1 MAAFFLDFGNQV
13 FYTESSI
20 FAQRGSNMKH
30 ADSYFDIYR
39 QEGENQVFC
48 YRSGLA
54 VYEETFCK
62 GVLVSSGWNAA
73 GYPLN
78 VLAGY
83 PTRIDHKLFD
93 EPTAFHV
100 EINGQSIDYDLKFAD
115 FSTNR
120 QQDRLETVL
129 TLRSH
134 IQPVLLRIH
143 TLLDGTQMLTRWLEI
158 ENLSQQTLSLSRL
171 SLLSGGLEVMDRT
184 ALTGSDQV
192 EKLYSLGYFDADVWG
207 REGDFVWRDLQNA
220 STQIN
225 TRFGSDRFRHPLLF
239 IRNNVNGMFYFCQ
252 IGWSAGCRFT
262 VDYRAMAES
271 KRSTLALQAE
281 ITGHNPMR
289 TLRPG
294 EVFTTPEVHM
304 GAIFGS
310 LDDAVNEMHDH
321 IRKSVLCLPEADP
334 SPCLIGAGMGA
345 EHDMSEETTKA
356 FIRQFAQMGGE
367 VFILDAGWVCP
378 PGFPIDWLGYNGEN
392 VPNPERYPGGMTALR
407 DYCHSLGLKFGLWME
422 IERLGEQ
429 SSVYKSH
436 PEWVAKDIYGDSPA
450 RPLLDLTVPE
460 AAQWAEA
467 ELARVISEY
476 GLDLLRVDFNVP
488 PSTYFTVR
496 DTGTGIRECLSLR
509 NFEAVYRIYGNL
521 KRRFPHV
528 IFENCASGGSRT
540 DLGLMKCFNHTWV
553 SDWQRAPHSLHIT
566 NGMTMALPPERVDRL
581 FAGMNCHPFGS
592 LDLQMRNTML
602 THMTLNVIAPVD
614 TAPNPE
620 QMAFVRHSTD
630 IYKNFIRKFLPTARV
645 FHHTPETEQTIKE
658 GCMALEIASADRR
671 QGAATVFTMPCCRQ
685 ESILLIPRG
694 LDPALTY
701 RVTLDNSGAVFTL
714 SGYALQN
721 EGIRLRIGGALNSE
735 LVLFESI

>member
-1 MAAFFLDFGNQV
+1 MN
-13 FYTESSI
+13 YT
-20 FAQRGSNMKH
+20 
-30 ADSYFDIYR
+30 DPYFDVYR

-54 VYEETFCK
+54 VYEETLTK

-93 EPTAFHV
+93 EPSAFHV
-100 EINGQSIDYDLKFAD
+100 EIDGQSIDYDLEYVD

-120 QQDRLETVL
+120 QEDRLETVL
-129 TLRSH
+129 TLRSR
-134 IQPVLLRIH
+134 IQSVLLRIH

-158 ENLSQQTLSLSRL
+158 ENLSDRTLNLSRL
-171 SLLSGGLEVMDRT
+171 CLLSGGLEVMDRGS
-184 ALTGSDQV
+184 LTQNDQV
-192 EKLYSLGYFDADVWG
+192 EQLYSLGYFDADAWG
-207 REGDFVWRDLQNA
+207 REGEFVWRDLQNA

-225 TRFGSDRFRHPLLF
+225 TRFGSDRFRQPLVF
-239 IRNNVNGMFYFCQ
+239 IRNNVTGMFYFCQ

-262 VDYRAMAES
+262 VDYRATPENQ
-271 KRSTLALQAE
+271 RSLLSLQAE
-281 ITGHNPMR
+281 ITAHNPMR
-289 TLRPG
+289 TLCPG
-294 EVFTTPEVHM
+294 EIYTTPEVHM
-304 GAIFGS
+304 GAIIGG

-334 SPCLIGAGMGA
+334 SACLIGAGMGA

-378 PGFPIDWLGYNGEN
+378 QGFPIDWLGYNGEN
-392 VPNPERYPGGMTALR
+392 VPNLGRYPGGMPALR
-407 DYCHSLGLKFGLWME
+407 DYCHSQGLKFGLWME

-429 SSVYKSH
+429 SSVYKNH
-436 PEWVAKDIYGDSPA
+436 PEWVAKDIYGEPPA

-460 AAQWAEA
+460 AARWAED
-467 ELARVISEY
+467 ELARVITEY

-496 DTGTGIRECLSLR
+496 DTGTGRKECLSLR
-509 NFEAVYRIYGNL
+509 QFEAVYRLYGNL
-521 KRRFPHV
+521 KRRFPKV

-540 DLGLMKCFNHTWV
+540 DLGLMKYFNHTWV
-553 SDWQRAPHSLHIT
+553 SDWQRAPHSLLIT

-602 THMTLNVIAPVD
+602 GHMTLNVISQPDALL
-614 TAPNPE
+614 NS
-620 QMAFVRHSTD
+620 QQLAFVRHSVD
-630 IYKNFIRKFLPTARV
+630 IYKNFIRKFLPGCKV
-645 FHHTPETEQTIKE
+645 FHHTPESDLCQKNATVA
-658 GCMALEIASADRR
+658 MEIAAPDGSR
-671 QGAATVFTMPCCRQ
+671 GAAAVFALTCAKQ
-685 ESILLIPRG
+685 EPIRFFPRG
-694 LDPALTY
+694 LDASKTY
-701 RVTLDNSGAVFTL
+701 RVTLDNSGAVATV

-721 EGIRLRIGGALNSE
+721 DGILLRIPASLSSE
-735 LVLFESI
+735 LLLFEATE

>member
-1 MAAFFLDFGNQV
+1 MNHTDP
-13 FYTESSI
+13 
-20 FAQRGSNMKH
+20 
-30 ADSYFDIYR
+30 YFDIYR
-39 QEGENQVFC
+39 PEGENQVFC

-54 VYEETFCK
+54 VYEETFTK

-83 PTRIDHKLFD
+83 PTRIDHQLFD
-93 EPTAFHV
+93 EPSAFHV
-100 EINGQSIDYDLKFAD
+100 EINGQSIDYELEFVD
-115 FSTNR
+115 FSTSR
-120 QQDRLETVL
+120 QEDRLETVL
-129 TLRSH
+129 ILRSR
-134 IQPVLLRIH
+134 IQPVLLKIH

-158 ENLSQQTLSLSRL
+158 ENLSDMPLNLSRL
-171 SLLSGGLEVMDRT
+171 CLLSGGLEVMDRGP
-184 ALTGSDQV
+184 LTQNDQV
-192 EKLYSLGYFDADVWG
+192 EKLYSLGYFDADNWG
-207 REGDFVWRDLQNA
+207 REGEFVWRDLQHA

-225 TRFGSDRFRHPLLF
+225 TRFGNDRFRHPLVF

-262 VDYRAMAES
+262 VDYRATPETN
-271 KRSTLALQAE
+271 RSTLALQAE
-281 ITGHNPMR
+281 ITAHNPMR

-294 EVFTTPEVHM
+294 EVYTSPEVHM
-304 GAIFGS
+304 GAIIGS

-334 SPCLIGAGMGA
+334 SACLIGAGMGA

-378 PGFPIDWLGYNGEN
+378 QGFPIDWLGYNGEN
-392 VPNPERYPGGMTALR
+392 VPNPDRYPGGMTALR
-407 DYCHSLGLKFGLWME
+407 DYCHSLGMKFGLWME
-422 IERLGEQ
+422 IERLGEK
-429 SSVYKSH
+429 SSVYKNH
-436 PEWVAKDIYGDSPA
+436 PEWVAKDIYGEPPA

-460 AAQWAEA
+460 AAQWAED
-467 ELARVISEY
+467 ELARVITEY
-476 GLDLLRVDFNVP
+476 SLDLLRVDFNVP

-509 NFEAVYRIYGNL
+509 QFEAVYRIYGNL

-540 DLGLMKCFNHTWV
+540 DLGLMKHFNHTWV
-553 SDWQRAPHSLHIT
+553 SDWQRAPRSVLIT
-566 NGMTMALPPERVDRL
+566 NGLTIALPPERVDRL

-602 THMTLNVIAPVD
+602 GHMTLNVISQPDASLN
-614 TAPNPE
+614 T
-620 QMAFVRHSTD
+620 QQLAFVRHSVD
-630 IYKNFIRKFLPTARV
+630 IYKNFIRSFLPGCKV
-645 FHHTPETEQTIKE
+645 FHHTPESDLCLENATV
-658 GCMALEIASADRR
+658 ALEIAAPDGSR
-671 QGAATVFTMPCCRQ
+671 GAATVFTLTCAKPEPIRFF
-685 ESILLIPRG
+685 PRG
-694 LDPALTY
+694 LDASKTY
-701 RVTLDNSGAVFTL
+701 RVTLDNSGAVVTL

-721 EGIRLRIGGALNSE
+721 EGILLRIPASLSSE
-735 LVLFESI
+735 LLLFEATE